1 MPRRPDLHTIY
12 LIARREFTT
21 RVRSRFFI
29 FGTVLFAVLLA
40 GYIVLQAVVISRVT
54 TTVKI
59 GFSGDAQTLAEPLK
73 TVAATEKVTVQ
84 IHQLT
89 DASEGDAQVQDGKL
103 DAAVSGDAAAPASL
117 SPLWAGAP

>member
-73 TVAATEKVTVQ
+73 TVAATE
-84 IHQLT
+84 
-89 DASEGDAQVQDGKL
+89 
-103 DAAVSGDAAAPASL
+103 SGIPRQHFSL
-117 SPLWAGAP
+117 LMKRYLGREDSGSS